1 MRVNLSG
8 YWSNRV
14 VVTTCQGF
22 SPHDVC
28 GQMARLRAR
37 RRTRLHQMWINGA
50 LPCHY
55 TS

>member
-14 VVTTCQGF
+14 VVTTYQGF

-28 GQMARLRAR
+28 GQMARRR
-37 RRTRLHQMWINGA
+37 GVRRTGVHQKWINGV
-50 LPCHY
+50 PPRHY